1 MQCYESCQC
10 EDRNQST
17 QNAADTVQEQKKGD
31 SRDQQPCRETESEGF
46 PRQNPIYRKPN
57 NMVFLLQGNFTSRTS
72 KFGHCKMTGIC
83 NRLSYW
89 NSGHCPMTNVCTMA
103 HIRGCAVG
111 ARTVI
116 SMSLSSNVILRTLP
130 SYKLYA
136 AQINKAKVKIGRGCV
151 KGCDVQFIVDLAAA
165 R

>member
-10 EDRNQST
+10 EDRNQGT

-72 KFGHCKMTGIC
+72 KFGHCKMTGMC
-83 NRLSYW
+83 NGLSYW
-89 NSGHCPMTNVCTMA
+89 NYGRRPVADVCTMA

-116 SMSLSSNVILRTLP
+116 SMPLCLQTLFFALCPHTNFMLLR
-130 SYKLYA
+130 
-136 AQINKAKVKIGRGCV
+136 
-151 KGCDVQFIVDLAAA
+151 
-165 R
+165 